1 MMKSST
7 RRCSLGS
14 IQSSGL
20 KASGALPRGTGA
32 AIWQGRSE
40 TSKFSTRPAPDSL
53 ARSRR
58 HVASTPEA
66 IGLTMPRPVTTTRL
80 MCAPFPFPV
89 LLVRRF
95 QCGAGALTR
104 QGPDW
109 TPALA
114 LKAKTSWRKAALRP
128 AAPGPPLLFGRR
140 FLKVFDRVADGDDR
154 LGLVVWNLDAELLFE
169 CHHQLYG
176 VERVGA
182 QIVDEIGAV
191 DDLVRLHA
199 EVLDDDLLH
208 PLCDIAHVIFS
219 LMCRAL
225 PPDF

>member
-20 KASGALPRGTGA
+20 KASGAFPRGTCA

-53 ARSRR
+53 ARS
-58 HVASTPEA
+58 
-66 IGLTMPRPVTTTRL
+66 PRPAS
-80 MCAPFPFPV
+80 CAPCLLPDCV

-95 QCGAGALTR
+95 GRGAPRGRRPDAAR
-104 QGPDW
+104 AGQDAGPCIKGKNVLAKGG
-109 TPALA
+109 PANGCA
-114 LKAKTSWRKAALRP
+114 R
-128 AAPGPPLLFGRR
+128 PPLLFGRR
-140 FLKVFDRVADGDDR
+140 LLKVFDSVADGDDR
-154 LGLVVWNLDAELLFE
+154 LGLVVGNLDAELLFE
-169 CHHQLYG
+169 RHHQLYG

-191 DDLVRLHA
+191 DDFVGLHA

-219 LMCRAL
+219 LMRRAL